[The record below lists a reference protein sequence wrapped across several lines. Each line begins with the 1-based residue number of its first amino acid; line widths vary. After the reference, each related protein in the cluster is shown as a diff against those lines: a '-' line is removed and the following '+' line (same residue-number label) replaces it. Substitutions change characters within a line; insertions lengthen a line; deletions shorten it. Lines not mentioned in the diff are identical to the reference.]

1 MSMAHYMESMIM
13 TINAKKYLASLCSGL
28 LLVASGI
35 PSALAADAQELFE
48 PCTACHGKDGAST
61 EKDMPIIGGMSAPY
75 LTDAMLAYKEKD
87 WPCHEVEFPAGPDK
101 GKKTDMCTIAADLS
115 EKDIEKL
122 SEFLAAQP
130 FVRASQ
136 EFDADLAAKGEQI
149 HDASCNKCH
158 DEGGSL
164 PDDDSGILAGQWMP
178 YIRQSFA
185 DFGSGDRPMT
195 KKMKPKFEK
204 LEDAD
209 KEALVHYYGSF
220 K

>member
-1 MSMAHYMESMIM
+1 M
-13 TINAKKYLASLCSGL
+13 TINAKKYLTSLGPGL
-28 LLVASGI
+28 LLVVSGI

-61 EKDMPIIGGMSAPY
+61 ETDMPIIGGMSAPY

-87 WPCHEVEFPAGPDK
+87 WPCHEVEIPAGPDK

-115 EKDIEKL
+115 ESDIEKL
-122 SEFLAAQP
+122 SEFLAAKP

-136 EFDADLAAKGEQI
+136 DFDAELAAKGEQI
-149 HDASCNKCH
+149 HDASCSKCH

-178 YIRQSFA
+178 YIRQSFE

-209 KEALVHYYGSF
+209 KEALIHYYGSF